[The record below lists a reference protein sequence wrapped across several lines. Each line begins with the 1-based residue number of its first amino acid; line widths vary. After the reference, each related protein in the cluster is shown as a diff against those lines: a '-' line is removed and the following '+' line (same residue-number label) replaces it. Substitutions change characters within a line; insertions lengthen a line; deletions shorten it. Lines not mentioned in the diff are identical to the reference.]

1 MAMTINTNIAA
12 LNAQRNLGKT
22 QGMLNKSLQR
32 LSSGLRINSAKDDAA
47 GLAIASRMT
56 SQVRG
61 LNQATRNA
69 NDGISVAQLAEGA
82 LQESTNLLQRIRELS
97 IQSANATNSAAD
109 RSSLQAEVNQLQQEL
124 DRIASSTTFN
134 GLAVLNGDFQN
145 KSFQVGAEANQT
157 ISVSITSA
165 AADDLAMQAYVGA
178 NATAEVGTGSAT
190 AAAAAVADNGIGGQ
204 TVSLNGTTVAVTAG
218 WSADQVAG
226 AINAQSGS
234 TGVSASATT
243 TATMGALSATAT
255 TSFNLGSAKT
265 SLTSI
270 SVAALDKDDL
280 TALVAAINEKSGQ
293 TGISAQINAAD
304 KTEFTLTQTDGK
316 DIFIS
321 AFTNGVATMEVTGS
335 ADVAAI
341 TLTGGGNN
349 ATTVSGEVT
358 LTSTDS
364 FSATSSVTAAGGSVF
379 NVGIG
384 VEGAHSTSAVSSI
397 DISSVTGA
405 NSAIGIV
412 DAALSIISGIR
423 GDLGSIQNR
432 LESTIANLQSVSENV
447 ASARARILDADFA
460 AETAEMTK
468 AQVMQQAGVAMLAQA
483 NMLPQ
488 TVLSLLQ

>member
-1 MAMTINTNIAA
+1 MPVTVHVW
-12 LNAQRNLGKT
+12 
-22 QGMLNKSLQR
+22 
-32 LSSGLRINSAKDDAA
+32 KDQTMVD
-47 GLAIASRMT
+47 LVT
-56 SQVRG
+56 PF
-61 LNQATRNA
+61 
-69 NDGISVAQLAEGA
+69 
-82 LQESTNLLQRIRELS
+82 S
-97 IQSANATNSAAD
+97 I
-109 RSSLQAEVNQLQQEL
+109 
-124 DRIASSTTFN
+124 
-134 GLAVLNGDFQN
+134 VLP
-145 KSFQVGAEANQT
+145 
-157 ISVSITSA
+157 
-165 AADDLAMQAYVGA
+165 
-178 NATAEVGTGSAT
+178 
-190 AAAAAVADNGIGGQ
+190 
-204 TVSLNGTTVAVTAG
+204 VTAG

-412 DAALSIISGIR
+412 DAALSKISGIR